1 MPNLATWFTPSLQ
14 TISRSSGRSS
24 VLAAAYRACVKL
36 TDERLGITTD
46 YTPKG
51 KHGLVGNIFIGIP
64 GDDISKLWNDAE
76 KKETRVN
83 STVARE
89 LMVPLSAEWNDNERR
104 ECVRDIAQM
113 LRDKYGVA
121 VLASIHR
128 PNRDSKNDHAHILFT
143 TRTVDAEGNFGKKT
157 RILDDAKTGEVKK
170 MREAVCEIVNTHARA
185 NGSDWNV
192 YAGKFADLL
201 EDHIPTKHISISSG
215 KNQRKYIEANRGN
228 VKEAQVVIAKT
239 KAEIALTDEKIAE
252 LTTLA
257 TIEESS
263 QKAPTTSA
271 KANKEIAA
279 APTRAQVY
287 ERLRSYPELA
297 EIADEAEAE
306 KNEPLFE
313 LLLKFE
319 SDIKAFGAIQP
330 QKEKEEVVDYVEY
343 MQDPRIKAAN
353 ERIAAELKAPK
364 LHETTLDKALRLR
377 AVFEELEVCRK
388 QREDFKDLL
397 AYRERQLAELNE
409 KAPNF
414 LSLPSTKK
422 EHKAELLKLHAH
434 ILGTQS
440 LLDEKTA
447 FINSKTVRQQSS
459 EYCSNTHYQA
469 LCEQHDATL
478 PLSLFDQMR
487 ADKTKQLSLTKSDC
501 AKVVNKLVN
510 NDLDIQKQARELV
523 YGDALSL

>member
-1 MPNLATWFTPSLQ
+1 MPSLATWFTPSLQ
-14 TISRSSGRSS
+14 TISRSAGRSS
-24 VLAAAYRACVKL
+24 VLAAAYRACEKL
-36 TDERLGITTD
+36 TDERLGITSD

-51 KHGLVGNIFIGIP
+51 KHGLTGNICVGIP
-64 GDDISKLWNDAE
+64 NDDIALLFNNAE
-76 KKETRVN
+76 KAETRAN

-89 LMVPLSAEWNDNERR
+89 LMVPLSSEWSDHERS
-104 ECVRDIAQM
+104 ECVRAIAQH
-113 LRDKYGVA
+113 LRDEYGVA

-128 PNRDSKNDHAHILFT
+128 PAIDNNNDHAHILFT
-143 TRTVDAEGNFGKKT
+143 TRTVDAKGIFGKKT

-185 NGSDWNV
+185 NGSDWYV
-192 YAGKFADLL
+192 YAGKFSDII
-201 EDHIPTKHISISSG
+201 EDYIPTTHISIKHG
-215 KNQRKYIEANRGN
+215 KKQKQYIDANRET
-228 VKEAQVVIAKT
+228 VKEAQAVIAKT
-239 KAEIALTDEKIAE
+239 KNQIAVNDAKIAALTAQ
-252 LTTLA
+252 A

-271 KANKEIAA
+271 KANKEHAV

-297 EIADEAEAE
+297 ELADEAEAG

-319 SDIKAFGAIQP
+319 SDIKIFGSIQP
-330 QKEKEEVVDYVEY
+330 EEEKVIDWVEY
-343 MQDPRIKAAN
+343 MQDPRIKAEN
-353 ERIAAELKAPK
+353 ERIADELKAPK

-397 AYRERQLAELNE
+397 AYRGRQLDALNE
-409 KAPNF
+409 KAPGF

-422 EHKAELLKLHAH
+422 EHKVELLKLHAN
-434 ILGTQS
+434 ILGAQS
-440 LLDEKTA
+440 LIDENIA
-447 FINSKTVRQQSS
+447 YINNKTVQQQSN
-459 EYCSNTHYQA
+459 EYCSNTHYKA

-487 ADKTKQLSLTKSDC
+487 ADKVKQLSLTKSDC

-510 NDLDIQKQARELV
+510 NDLDIQKQAYGLV
-523 YGDALSL
+523 YGDALSV